1 MDEHYDGT
9 PAMAGASARHMQGA
23 HRPYALT
30 GIREGVVEEVF
41 PKDAPGNRSRSYTE
55 YTVRDLQSGVVY
67 NGVRFATL
75 FGNADNGL
83 AVTHRSASRTLNGS
97 GLRKKTPAKS
107 TDATRVLFSFVEG
120 SKHRPVILGCLD
132 HDESSIGATT
142 ADGECFTLLMNG
154 TKLSVARDGAFA
166 IERRVSDTE
175 KTTLVIDTS
184 GNVNVT
190 HKRGAS
196 VVINDDGKVSIDSS
210 STSQI
215 VMQGG
220 TLGVARLHDLI
231 DSNADFARFLA
242 QVVAALGVASA
253 NVALT
258 QPAGAT
264 PLSPIV
270 VPTVPTSTIATISKA
285 SEKVKAG

>member
-9 PAMAGASARHMQGA
+9 PAMAGAAARHMQGA
-23 HRPYALT
+23 HKTYALT

-41 PKDAPGNRSRSYTE
+41 PKDAPGNRSRAYTE

-67 NGVRFATL
+67 NGCRFATL

-83 AVTHRSASRTLNGS
+83 AVTHRSASRTVNGS
-97 GLRKKTPAKS
+97 SLRKKTPAKS

-132 HDESSIGATT
+132 HDESSIGATS

-154 TKLSVARDGAFA
+154 TKLSIARDGAFA

-175 KTTLVIDTS
+175 KTTLAIDTS

-196 VVINDDGKVSIDSS
+196 IAINDDGKVSIDSS

-220 TLGVARLHDLI
+220 TLGVARLNDLI
-231 DSNADFARFLA
+231 DSNAGFASFLA

-258 QPAGAT
+258 QPAGVTA
-264 PLSPIV
+264 LAPIV
-270 VPTVPTSTIATISKA
+270 VPTVPLATIATISKA
-285 SEKVKAG
+285 SDKVKAG